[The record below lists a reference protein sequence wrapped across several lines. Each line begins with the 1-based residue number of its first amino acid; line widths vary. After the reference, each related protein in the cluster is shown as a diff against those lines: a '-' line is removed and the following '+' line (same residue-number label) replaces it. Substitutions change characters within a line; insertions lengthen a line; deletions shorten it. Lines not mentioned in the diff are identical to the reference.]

1 VRWGLGKA
9 IGEECQGE
17 KTRYKK
23 DLFHFDGLM
32 IFGGRPLAVVFVA
45 GWDRVLVLF
54 YGKFRPI
61 GGKVL

>member
-1 VRWGLGKA
+1 
-9 IGEECQGE
+9 
-17 KTRYKK
+17 
-23 DLFHFDGLM
+23 M

-61 GGKVL
+61 GGKVLERDIEKFAESTGFVYLATKRLHLT